1 MHSLQYLVDLIFST
15 VHYYDL
21 FGSLAALRTHGLQF
35 SNNIHSFDNFS
46 EHNVFSIKPTG
57 LGTGD
62 EELTAIG
69 AGPSIRHRKYTRLAM
84 SELKVLIVESGTI
97 NGFTTSAIVVSEI
110 ATLAHEIRDH
120 PVETATLV
128 AKTLLSG
135 AESTEVLCRLR
146 DNILPQLHHDATHGL
161 VVRGHV
167 EVNAWQCHVLS
178 CCGEAS

>member
-1 MHSLQYLVDLIFST
+1 MHSLQYLVDLQLST
-15 VHYYDL
+15 VRYYDL
-21 FGSLAALRTHGLQF
+21 FGGLAALRTHGFQL

-46 EHNVFSIKPTG
+46 EHNVLSIKPTG
-57 LGTGD
+57 LSAGD
-62 EELTAIG
+62 KELTAIG
-69 AGPSIRHRKYTRLAM
+69 VGSSVRHRKYSGLGM
-84 SELKVLIVESGTI
+84 SKLKVLVLEPGAI
-97 NGFTTSAIVVSEI
+97 NRFTTSTVVIGEI
-110 ATLAHEIRDH
+110 ATLAHEVRDH

-135 AESTEVLCRLR
+135 AESAKILRRLR

-167 EVNAWQCHVLS
+167 EENAWQCHVLS